1 MIAAYSGV
9 LFTPQSKVLVQLL
22 RRSICRRAA
31 VQLVE
36 SCLAKQPDYPRPR
49 QFHRPAEDIQI
60 EKPSTRCVE
69 ALVGTTKRG
78 PHLPFHKER
87 VQFLCRKKPA
97 IQRQLVRR
105 ANFEQTISV
114 SGPVDFGEQI
124 VFIEA
129 LQKCGSFDIGHAV
142 RLAIGTLFVRQI
154 LSSRS
159 AT

>member
-78 PHLPFHKER
+78 PHLLFQKER
-87 VQFLCRKKPA
+87 VRFLCRKNEPSSDDSSGA
-97 IQRQLVRR
+97 QISNRR
-105 ANFEQTISV
+105 YPSRGQSIS
-114 SGPVDFGEQI
+114 
-124 VFIEA
+124 A
-129 LQKCGSFDIGHAV
+129 
-142 RLAIGTLFVRQI
+142 
-154 LSSRS
+154 SRS
-159 AT
+159 SSSKLCKSAGLSTLGKPSVWRLERFS

>member
-22 RRSICRRAA
+22 RRSICRRTA

-69 ALVGTTKRG
+69 ALVS
-78 PHLPFHKER
+78 EN
-87 VQFLCRKKPA
+87 
-97 IQRQLVRR
+97 QRRR
-105 ANFEQTISV
+105 LNGKS
-114 SGPVDFGEQI
+114 
-124 VFIEA
+124 
-129 LQKCGSFDIGHAV
+129 
-142 RLAIGTLFVRQI
+142 
-154 LSSRS
+154 
-159 AT
+159 

>member
-22 RRSICRRAA
+22 RRSICRRTA

-69 ALVGTTKRG
+69 ALVSENQRL
-78 PHLPFHKER
+78 HAILER
-87 VQFLCRKKPA
+87 VFRSTSWRSTAPL
-97 IQRQLVRR
+97 R
-105 ANFEQTISV
+105 AAMRWLRNFGKQ
-114 SGPVDFGEQI
+114 
-124 VFIEA
+124 
-129 LQKCGSFDIGHAV
+129 C
-142 RLAIGTLFVRQI
+142 
-154 LSSRS
+154 
-159 AT
+159 